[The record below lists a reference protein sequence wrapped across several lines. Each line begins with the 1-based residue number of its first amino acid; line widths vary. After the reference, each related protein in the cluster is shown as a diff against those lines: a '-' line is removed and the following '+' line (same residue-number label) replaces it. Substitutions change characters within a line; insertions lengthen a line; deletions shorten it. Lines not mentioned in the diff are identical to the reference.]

1 MQRLAE
7 LGAATV
13 HEAYGRRGAL
23 PSAIK
28 PLQAS
33 FRVCGPAYTVDCPP
47 SDNLWLHRA
56 VYAASPGDVLVADVR
71 GQTEAGYWGEILS
84 QAAVVQGIAGL
95 VIAGGVRDVDR
106 IAALGFPV
114 FAANVCIRGTTK
126 DPAGDGTLGEPIVVG
141 EITVRPGDAV
151 LGDADGVVV
160 VEAGDVDAVVT
171 AARARARQEDEILRR
186 LQGGESTL
194 EIYRLRAERR

>member
-23 PSAIK
+23 PAAIK
-28 PLQAS
+28 PVHES
-33 FRVCGPAYTVDCPP
+33 FRVCGPAFTVDCPP
-47 SDNLWLHRA
+47 ADNLWIHRA
-56 VYAASPGDVLVADVR
+56 VYAATPGDVLVVDVR

-84 QAAVVQGIAGL
+84 EAALARGLGGL

-106 IAALGFPV
+106 IAALGFSV
-114 FAANVCIRGTTK
+114 FAANVSIRGTTK
-126 DPAGDGTLGEPIVVG
+126 EPTGDGRLGEPVRVG
-141 EITVRPGDAV
+141 EVTIRPGDAV

-160 VEAGDVDAVVT
+160 VDAGDVDAVV
-171 AARARARQEDEILRR
+171 AASRARVLEERDVLRR
-186 LQGGESTL
+186 LRDGESTL
-194 EIYRLRAERR
+194 EIFGLSAGTS